1 MSFSKRS
8 LNEVTSQCHIDQIM
22 LARSIAEKQA
32 AAAKKEQQELL
43 QKQQQQQQQQ
53 PKVRCSSLNRMP
65 PSRQAAG
72 AASTTDWATLSKRI
86 TINVGGTRFETYRTT
101 LKLLPESRLAQ
112 MTPTNSDFD
121 STRMEYFFDRD
132 PVSFSAIL
140 NYYRTGKLHVPN
152 VCGNLF
158 YEELNFWGIGERSI
172 QPCCWT
178 TYSTKRDCDEIL
190 QKVMDDFE
198 EENGRALFVY
208 FSNRYYRIN
217 CF

>member
-1 MSFSKRS
+1 
-8 LNEVTSQCHIDQIM
+8 M
-22 LARSIAEKQA
+22 LAKSIAEKQ

-43 QKQQQQQQQQ
+43 QKQQQQ

-72 AASTTDWATLSKRI
+72 AGSTTDWATLSKRI

-198 EENGRALFVY
+198 DENGRAIFWLLFKSILSKILQKQQKIPFYILKFV
-208 FSNRYYRIN
+208 FKLSRRSIL
-217 CF
+217 